1 MSGEVELSSLSS
13 LTKRHSR
20 SPPILPHD
28 PASSMSSSST
38 PSDSLS
44 VEGSSEYRNG
54 QSLNDLNGYS
64 PNWVKHSKR
73 ERLLDFF
80 KAAWRGPDIVSDT
93 PPRPLTSLQFVEDIP
108 GKFRRK
114 TSYWSRTL
122 LLAIYLAVWI
132 TLWSKL
138 LLPYLVEIPE
148 VEGENTLVISLTC
161 GQADQFWRGKN
172 AACGLDAERCPSVG
186 LAGDVI
192 FRCPALCD
200 RSSWL
205 YSLRAVGDQVINYRG
220 YFIGGG
226 EKKDEKGVLSY
237 PYRADSYPC
246 GAAVHS
252 GVISPFFGGCARV
265 SYSSGARASFPDTK
279 GHYGV
284 SDSVGFSSFFPYLYF
299 FKSVASDVTFCYD
312 PRLLVLL
319 LNVIMGIPVV
329 FLGSGAAFYWIMA
342 LVGFWTITLATD
354 PPVLVEPQDPESF
367 YQLISLSLERF
378 LPTCFV
384 LFFLWKV
391 SVKRTF
397 ETLPEYNRLPDEPE
411 EVPGEQFTYEMPH
424 SSCSTILR
432 LVLWYPLFWLG
443 ILNNMTLDRLP
454 VDRLTIHDL
463 QQQPGA
469 FMTVMIVGSI
479 LVFCII
485 SQAYY
490 VWLLGR
496 FWKLLLVYGMI
507 FASLIVLAN
516 IPGLSLRIHHY
527 IFALIFIPGCSTRG
541 KTAYAFQ
548 GILLGLFLS
557 GVARWGFASIAE
569 TNLSL
574 LRDEPTGQ
582 IYAPTFSLVQNGALY
597 WKELESEKLNATSM
611 SNLESYTDVSLLVN
625 DVERYRGPDNGNLN
639 LTQLIE
645 SDSELKELL
654 ELSVK
659 SESKDFDEE
668 ILLYLRIAKY
678 DPDRGHY
685 GDYNRASI
693 LRYPS
698 FNFTLGPPGIT

>member
-1 MSGEVELSSLSS
+1 
-13 LTKRHSR
+13 
-20 SPPILPHD
+20 
-28 PASSMSSSST
+28 
-38 PSDSLS
+38 
-44 VEGSSEYRNG
+44 
-54 QSLNDLNGYS
+54 
-64 PNWVKHSKR
+64 
-73 ERLLDFF
+73 
-80 KAAWRGPDIVSDT
+80 
-93 PPRPLTSLQFVEDIP
+93 
-108 GKFRRK
+108 
-114 TSYWSRTL
+114 
-122 LLAIYLAVWI
+122 
-132 TLWSKL
+132 
-138 LLPYLVEIPE
+138 
-148 VEGENTLVISLTC
+148 
-161 GQADQFWRGKN
+161 
-172 AACGLDAERCPSVG
+172 
-186 LAGDVI
+186 
-192 FRCPALCD
+192 
-200 RSSWL
+200 
-205 YSLRAVGDQVINYRG
+205 
-220 YFIGGG
+220 
-226 EKKDEKGVLSY
+226 
-237 PYRADSYPC
+237 
-246 GAAVHS
+246 
-252 GVISPFFGGCARV
+252 
-265 SYSSGARASFPDTK
+265 
-279 GHYGV
+279 
-284 SDSVGFSSFFPYLYF
+284 
-299 FKSVASDVTFCYD
+299 
-312 PRLLVLL
+312 
-319 LNVIMGIPVV
+319 
-329 FLGSGAAFYWIMA
+329 
-342 LVGFWTITLATD
+342 
-354 PPVLVEPQDPESF
+354 
-367 YQLISLSLERF
+367 
-378 LPTCFV
+378 
-384 LFFLWKV
+384 
-391 SVKRTF
+391 
-397 ETLPEYNRLPDEPE
+397 
-411 EVPGEQFTYEMPH
+411 
-424 SSCSTILR
+424 
-432 LVLWYPLFWLG
+432 
-443 ILNNMTLDRLP
+443 
-454 VDRLTIHDL
+454 
-463 QQQPGA
+463 
-469 FMTVMIVGSI
+469 MTVMIVGSI